1 MSRLEK
7 QPDVLM
13 LVDAAIREDLG
24 TGDVTSQA
32 IFTGRERGRARIVSK
47 DEGVLCG
54 AWIVRAVYGRIDP
67 TVKVATHAREGA
79 RISRGDAVLSI
90 RGPVRSILGGER
102 IALNF
107 LQRMSGIATRTA
119 AFCARLDGSSLQV
132 LDTRKTLPGFRLLDK
147 YAVKTGGGTNHRMG
161 LYDMV
166 MIKDNHIRAAGGI
179 AEAVKKVRLAYG
191 KTYKVEV
198 ETTTLQEVAE
208 ALRSGAGI
216 IMLDNMDVP
225 SMKKAVALIAGRAK
239 VEISG
244 NVDEARIAALKG
256 IGADYVSMGA
266 LTHSVKAFDF
276 SMKFD

>member
-7 QPDVLM
+7 HPDVLG

-24 TGDVTSQA
+24 TGDVTSGA
-32 IFTGRERGRARIVSK
+32 IFTGSERGRARVIAK

-54 AWIVRAVYGRIDP
+54 AWIVRAVCGRIDP
-67 TVKVATHAREGA
+67 LVKVAIRAREGE
-79 RISRGDAVLSI
+79 RIMRGDEVISI

-102 IALNF
+102 VALNF

-119 AFCARLDGSSLQV
+119 ALCALLGGSSLRV

-147 YAVKTGGGTNHRMG
+147 YSVKTGGGTNHRMG

-166 MIKDNHIRAAGGI
+166 MIKDNHIRAAGSI
-179 AEAVKKVRLAYG
+179 AAAVQKVRLAHR
-191 KTYKVEV
+191 KRYKVEV
-198 ETTTLQEVAE
+198 ETTTLDEVAE
-208 ALRSGAGI
+208 AIQAGADI

-225 SMKKAVALIAGRAK
+225 SMKRAVELIAGRAK

-244 NVDEARIAALKG
+244 NVDEARIARLKDV
-256 IGADYVSMGA
+256 GADYVSVGA

>member
-1 MSRLEK
+1 MNALEK
-7 QPDVLM
+7 NPEVLA

-24 TGDVTSQA
+24 TGDVTSAA
-32 IFTGRERGRARIVSK
+32 IFTGNEKARTRIIAK
-47 DEGVLCG
+47 DEGIVCG

-67 TVKVATHAREGA
+67 SVKATLRIRDGA
-79 RISRGDAVLSI
+79 RITQGDEVLSLK
-90 RGPVRSILGGER
+90 GPVRSILGGER

-119 AFCARLDGSSLQV
+119 SLCALLEGSPLRV

-147 YAVKTGGGTNHRMG
+147 YSVKTGGGTNHRMG

-166 MIKDNHIRAAGGI
+166 MIKDNHIKAAGGI
-179 AEAVKKVRLAYG
+179 AAAVAKVRLAYG
-191 KTYKVEV
+191 KTYRVEV
-198 ETTTLQEVAE
+198 ETTTLHEVME
-208 ALRSGAGI
+208 AFRAGADI

-225 SMKKAVALIAGRAK
+225 AMKKAVELVAHRAK
-239 VEISG
+239 IEISG
-244 NVDEARIAALKG
+244 NVDEARIAALKS
-256 IGADYVSMGA
+256 IGADFVSIGA